1 MAQVT
6 MELRHVLEMNEFT
19 LFDFDYEISDLAWK
33 KKLEED
39 FINTYFFNEI
49 GKETIDRW
57 KHYVKR
63 KFTVIM
69 PYYNKLYLSSLREI
83 DPMIT
88 HRRKETYEG
97 HNENSGS
104 SASTDRSK
112 SFEYPQNANP
122 ATDIA
127 SGMDDSTS
135 TSTTGADSA
144 MDYEKIIEGLDGDQ
158 NALLKSYRDNI
169 LRINE
174 MILRECKDL
183 FILVY

>member
-6 MELRHVLEMNEFT
+6 MELRKVLELQNFN
-19 LFDFDYEISDLAWK
+19 LFDFEYEISDLTWK

-39 FINTYFFNEI
+39 FINTYYFNEI
-49 GKETIDRW
+49 GQETIDRW
-57 KHYVKR
+57 KLYVKR

-69 PYYNKLYLSSLREI
+69 PYYNKLYMSGLMQI
-83 DPMIT
+83 DPLIT
-88 HRRKETYEG
+88 HKRSESYTG

-104 SASTDRSK
+104 SATTDRSK
-112 SFEYPQNANP
+112 TFEYPQNANP
-122 ATDIA
+122 VTDIA

-135 TSTTGADSA
+135 TATTGADSA
-144 MDYEKIIEGLDGDQ
+144 MEYEKVIEGLDGDQ

-174 MILRECKDL
+174 MILKECKDL